1 MPSGLN
7 SCEGTP
13 DTTLM
18 LRVRWGDERAFGE
31 LYGRY
36 CRKLTD
42 FFYGMSRDPQASE
55 DLCQETFL
63 RVWKLRRRYA
73 ATGSFPAYLFAFARN
88 IWLERC
94 RESRKRRV
102 VKLAGTMDES
112 WQPVAATRSNHP
124 DEAAARAE
132 VEERIFDALDR
143 LPDEQRM
150 VFVMRTIQGLSIEEI
165 AEAMRCPM
173 NTVRSRR
180 LLAIKKLREALKSLL
195 VL

>member
-18 LRVRWGDERAFGE
+18 LRVRWGDERAFAE
-31 LYGRY
+31 LYRRY
-36 CRKLTD
+36 YRRLTD
-42 FFYGMSRDPQASE
+42 FFYGMGRDFQVSE

-63 RVWKLRRRYA
+63 RVWKLRTRYA
-73 ATGSFPAYLFAFARN
+73 ATGSFAAYLFAFARN
-88 IWLERC
+88 VWLEKC
-94 RESRKRRV
+94 RESKKRRGMR
-102 VKLAGTMDES
+102 LAGTMSDG
-112 WQPVAATRSNHP
+112 WPHVAATASNHP
-124 DEAAARAE
+124 DEVAARAE
-132 VEERIFDALDR
+132 VEERIFDALGR

-150 VFVMRTIQGLSIEEI
+150 VFVMRNIQGLSIEEI
-165 AEAMRCPM
+165 ALAMQCPM
-173 NTVRSRR
+173 NTVRSRK